1 MQGIPKKY
9 INNDSFI
16 TSKRKG
22 DWKTLLHESSRQDAM
37 NKKKVIATVTACGL
51 VAAMSVGGALAY
63 LTDNEAHTNVVQMSG
78 NIRIDLVEEHW
89 DTTDTDSDGV
99 PDKAEKVVPNQEIS
113 KDPKVINTG
122 ENPTF
127 VFLRMTVPVKDVTR
141 VTDNGTLVRKDNSD
155 VAIVDQT
162 TGAKKY
168 HEPQELFF
176 FKRGLTTATNG
187 DAITLHENH
196 FNDGWVRLDRQFNT
210 DTTVAG
216 AYDMNTAVGQAVYVF
231 GWKDVLVPRNET
243 ATLYDKIQIKNI
255 IEQEVASDQIQNIR
269 LEAFG
274 IQSDN
279 LIVDGEKFTKKANLT
294 QSELEKI
301 YDIFVQQNG
310 KVEKDLTAGHNGDFI
325 WNTFQDVEHGQT
337 QKEAHTNNERDLN
350 NTDKRN
356 ATTIEKVN
364 ADSTVLKVGQ
374 TSTLKWNYYTPPKD
388 GGTHVPK
395 YTSSNPD
402 VATVAASGA
411 GGNEAIITAKKM
423 GTATITVEVDGAK
436 KSIAV
441 LVTNDSRDQTPDNNV
456 DANDNS
462 IDPNGTNETGTNHT
476 LP

>member
-1 MQGIPKKY
+1 M
-9 INNDSFI
+9 
-16 TSKRKG
+16 
-22 DWKTLLHESSRQDAM
+22 LHVSSRRNAM

-99 PDKAEKVVPNQEIS
+99 PDKSEKVVPNQEIN

-141 VTDNGTLVRKDNSD
+141 VTDNGTLIRKDGF
-155 VAIVDQT
+155 T
-162 TGAKKY
+162 TTAVSEAEGVKKY

-176 FKRGLTTATNG
+176 FKRGLVTAQDQ
-187 DAITLHENH
+187 DAVTLHENN
-196 FNDGWVRLDRQFNT
+196 FNEGWVRLDRQFNT
-210 DTTVAG
+210 DTGVDG
-216 AYDMNTAVGQAVYVF
+216 AYNLANATSVGQAVYVF

-243 ATLYDKIQIKNI
+243 APLYDKIQIKNI

-279 LIVDGEKFTKKANLT
+279 LIVGGEKFTKTANLE
-294 QSELEKI
+294 QSELEAI
-301 YDIFVQQNG
+301 YDIFVKQNG
-310 KVEKDLTAGHNGDFI
+310 KVEDAEQTAGHKGDFI
-325 WNTFQDVEHGQT
+325 WNTFQDTEHGQT

-364 ADSTVLKVGQ
+364 ATSTVLKVGQ

-388 GGTHVPK
+388 GAAHTPT

-402 VATVAASGA
+402 VASVAASGDGQA
-411 GGNEAIITAKKM
+411 TITAKKM

-441 LVTNDSRDQTPDNNV
+441 LVTNDSRDQQGKSNV

-462 IDPNGTNETGTNHT
+462 IDPNGTNQDSTNHT
-476 LP
+476 KP